1 MKECRER
8 GRIWRIEKEAG
19 NDIITIT
26 GEKMK
31 KESHHKKRRRKNA
44 LVSQIPFKRLPVK
57 ATLVT
62 SVCSEFFKCLSEECV
77 K

>member
-1 MKECRER
+1 MKECKER
-8 GRIWRIEKEAG
+8 GRIWRIERKAG
-19 NDIITIT
+19 NDIIKIT

-31 KESHHKKRRRKNA
+31 KESHHKKRRMNA
-44 LVSQIPFKRLPVK
+44 LVSQKPFKRLHVK

-62 SVCSEFFKCLSEECV
+62 PVCSELFKCLSEECV

>member
-1 MKECRER
+1 MKECKER
-8 GRIWRIEKEAG
+8 GRIWRIGREAG
-19 NDIITIT
+19 SDIITIT
-26 GEKMK
+26 GKKLK

-44 LVSQIPFKRLPVK
+44 LVSQTPFKRLPGK

-62 SVCSEFFKCLSEECV
+62 PVCSELFKFLSEECV